1 MRKEVALIDIKKLTG
16 LVAICALTVCSAV
29 STATP
34 ERVEAAEI
42 EVATTAADEV
52 KYMNLSSP
60 SIVWQ
65 DEVYLPLRATFADM
79 YMDVHWKVDGSDKVK
94 VNNSY
99 EAYELYLT
107 EDANGLSLKLQT
119 YGAGYPLHIHNGCTY
134 VPMRFFQDVI
144 SNYDIGVSGESLL
157 ILFHNGGNTA
167 SFWKNMNAFYVPAPV
182 VEPEVVAE
190 AVTPTP
196 AVGGG
201 QPTPAV
207 TPVVSTPI
215 YQPVESAVEGN
226 GQLVLPAV
234 SSAYVSSPFGM
245 RKSPWGGA
253 SQEWHRGLDLA
264 AANNSSIFSADGG
277 TIIRASW
284 FDSYGNCV
292 DVQHANGMVT
302 RYAHLS
308 SIHVSVGQTVT
319 RGQVIGLMGMTGAAT
334 GPHLHFEV
342 ILNGTQVDPSPYL
355 GL

>member
-1 MRKEVALIDIKKLTG
+1 MAPIDIKKLTS
-16 LVAICALTVCSAV
+16 LVAICAFTVCSAV
-29 STATP
+29 TVAP
-34 ERVEAAEI
+34 EQVEAAEI

-60 SIVWQ
+60 SIIWQ

-79 YMDVHWKVDGSDKVK
+79 YMEVHWKVDGSDKIK
-94 VNNSY
+94 INNSY

-107 EDANGLSLKLQT
+107 EDASGLSVKLQT
-119 YGAGYPLHIHNGCTY
+119 YGAGYPLHTHNGCTY

-157 ILFHNGGNTA
+157 ILFHNGENTP

-182 VEPEVVAE
+182 VEPAPAPVAQT
-190 AVTPTP
+190 VTPTP

-201 QPTPAV
+201 TPAAA

-215 YQPVESAVEGN
+215 YQPVDAITVGN
-226 GQLVLPAV
+226 GQMVLPAV

-245 RKSPWGGA
+245 RNNPWGGT

-264 AANNSSIFSADGG
+264 AANNSSIFAADGG

-284 FDSYGNCV
+284 FDSYGNCI
-292 DVQHANGMVT
+292 DVQHANGMIT

-308 SIHVSVGQTVT
+308 SINVAVGQTVT

-342 ILNGTQVDPSPYL
+342 ILNGAQVDPTPYL
-355 GL
+355 GLA